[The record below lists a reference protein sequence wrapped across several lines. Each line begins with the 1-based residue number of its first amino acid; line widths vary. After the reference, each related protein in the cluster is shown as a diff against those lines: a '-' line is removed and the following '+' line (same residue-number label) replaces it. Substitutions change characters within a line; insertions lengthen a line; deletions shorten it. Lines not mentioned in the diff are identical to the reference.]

1 MLKIANQSKIN
12 LVNIVPMILH
22 LLEVEALLV
31 NLGASSMEM
40 ILHQTLLRKHLE
52 SEQLGTIVPTLS
64 LIMMK
69 LELSPINIKNKIQTY
84 KGKFLKKVNYQIS

>member
-22 LLEVEALLV
+22 LLEVEALQV

-84 KGKFLKKVNYQIS
+84 KGKFLIKVNYQIS